1 MIFAEEKNIQ
11 LHYITLIGSLFHW
24 VCYCKLKGYARVRN
38 CFSKDCTAKLRVV
51 AKHST
56 LLINSSYYSTLRELK
71 VMGIIMW
78 VSKCLKV
85 VDYKNHM
92 IHMIEPYEY

>member
-1 MIFAEEKNIQ
+1 M
-11 LHYITLIGSLFHW
+11 
-24 VCYCKLKGYARVRN
+24 YAKVKD
-38 CFSKDCTAKLRVV
+38 CFSKDCNAKLRVV

>member
-1 MIFAEEKNIQ
+1 M
-11 LHYITLIGSLFHW
+11 IGSLFHW

-56 LLINSSYYSTLRELK
+56 LLINSSYYSTLKELK
-71 VMGIIMW
+71 VIGIIMW

>member
-1 MIFAEEKNIQ
+1 MYHIMNFKINDIRKNIS
-11 LHYITLIGSLFHW
+11 ITVIQNRQF
-24 VCYCKLKGYARVRN
+24 A
-38 CFSKDCTAKLRVV
+38 F
-51 AKHST
+51 KHLST
-56 LLINSSYYSTLRELK
+56 NIFDNRTLRELK